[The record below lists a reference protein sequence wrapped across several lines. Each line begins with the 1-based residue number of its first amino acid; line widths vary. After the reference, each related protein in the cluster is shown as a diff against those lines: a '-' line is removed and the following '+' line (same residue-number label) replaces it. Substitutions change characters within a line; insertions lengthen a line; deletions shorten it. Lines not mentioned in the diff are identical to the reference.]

1 MNAILLLLFRVVLV
15 PAALSG
21 GILLSVAIDKLSRLG
36 FISMSV
42 PGQEAQAV
50 GLLILF
56 VGVPGV
62 ILIGWVYSGRLRSR
76 PKFLLACI
84 AVMLA
89 VTAWVILELLQQQDR
104 FYPPDRSN
112 LLHKIPAPSGNHPHF

>member
-1 MNAILLLLFRVVLV
+1 MNAILLFLFRVVLV

-50 GLLILF
+50 GSLILF

-62 ILIGWVYSGRLRSR
+62 ILIGWLYSGRLRSR
-76 PKFLLACI
+76 PKVLLACI
-84 AVMLA
+84 AAMLA
-89 VTAWVILELLQQQDR
+89 VTAWVVLELRRQ
-104 FYPPDRSN
+104 
-112 LLHKIPAPSGNHPHF
+112 